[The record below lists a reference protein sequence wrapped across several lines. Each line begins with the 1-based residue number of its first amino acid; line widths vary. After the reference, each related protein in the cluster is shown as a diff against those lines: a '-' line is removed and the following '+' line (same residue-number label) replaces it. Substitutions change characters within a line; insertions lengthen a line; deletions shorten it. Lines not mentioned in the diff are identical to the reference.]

1 MPIAVQCTE
10 CEKKFKVPDEV
21 AGKKIRC
28 PACKTVIAVPAAEEE
43 FEQPDE
49 EFETPDEE
57 TAVTQTPSPK
67 KKKPDSDQ
75 FEASPKKR
83 KKSEDDEDYGVD
95 EDEEEEEQPRKK
107 KKKRYDDDDD
117 YDYREPR
124 RRRAEPH
131 RGVTI
136 LILGI
141 SSIVVACLCP
151 LICWILAAIAVN
163 MANTDKPKI
172 ERGVMDKD
180 GAGMTTAGQV
190 CAYVGVILGLIN
202 CVGGIAL
209 QVAQKGGNF

>member
-1 MPIAVQCTE
+1 M
-10 CEKKFKVPDEV
+10 
-21 AGKKIRC
+21 
-28 PACKTVIAVPAAEEE
+28 
-43 FEQPDE
+43 
-49 EFETPDEE
+49 
-57 TAVTQTPSPK
+57 K
-67 KKKPDSDQ
+67 KKKKDFDEDEPPS
-75 FEASPKKR
+75 KKR
-83 KKSEDDEDYGVD
+83 KKDEDDDYGVD

-107 KKKRYDDDDD
+107 KKKRYDDEDD

-180 GAGMTTAGQV
+180 GATLTTAGQI
-190 CAYVGVILGLIN
+190 CAYVGVILGLIS
-202 CVGGIAL
+202 CVAGAAI